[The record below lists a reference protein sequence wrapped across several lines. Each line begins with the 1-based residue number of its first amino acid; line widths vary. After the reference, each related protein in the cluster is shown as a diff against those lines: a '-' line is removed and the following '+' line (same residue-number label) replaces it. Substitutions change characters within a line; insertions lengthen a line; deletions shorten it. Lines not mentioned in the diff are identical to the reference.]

1 MSGGTATA
9 IAGRYAY
16 VPGYYSGV
24 VAAVDLLDPGHP
36 AVAGT
41 SAFAS
46 SLVDATNI
54 TIANGF
60 AYVVSKNRN
69 GPSGSNSNDDGTG
82 NSLTILDI
90 ATNPSHP
97 AIVGSVHDAVRLF
110 GSYGVAVQGRYAYVA
125 AQGCLSGQP
134 CPNTNV
140 GDAFTVIDIS
150 NPAAPTVVA
159 TVKNNSLPAPWTGTG
174 ALKHPTSVAI
184 SGHYAFVTASY
195 ANRLTVLD
203 IANPL
208 APVIVASP
216 QDASKLAF
224 DVDVT
229 VANGYAYVADQAQG
243 VGRVAVVDV
252 HTPASPQLLGV
263 VTNSTWLN
271 GAYRIKA
278 LGKFVYV
285 AATYAASV
293 SAVDV
298 SDPNAPRF
306 AGGYKSTTL
315 LNRAPGLDIDP
326 TGVYLVAVSPFLST
340 TTQPTYPPFPPSSGA
355 PVLTGTVAVVVLD
368 PAPASVTI
376 AAASKPAN
384 PTSQTSA
391 SFSFSTGDAV
401 ATVQCRL
408 DNQPT
413 GPCTSATTQTYTS
426 LSPATHT
433 FTVTATGANGAT
445 ATASYTWTIGT
456 STPVAPANSVLPSL
470 SGSPVQGQSLVAN
483 PGSWTGSPAPSF
495 AYQWQRCNSSGAGC
509 VSVTGATGSSYLLGS
524 ADVGGTVRVVVT
536 GSNSAG
542 SRAATS
548 AVSGVV
554 SGVVT
559 PPSGGPK
566 DPILDN
572 FNRASGPI
580 GANWGQIFGGLVDL
594 SIVAGEAVDPST
606 TSFAWNYWSARQFGP
621 DSEAYVTVTTLS
633 ADAVRVCARMA
644 NPTTSN
650 RSGYCTQVSGSSW
663 TIRQLD
669 SGPAPQLGTAAT
681 QSLTAGSRIGI
692 TVVGSTITAWYSPS
706 PTAAWTQI
714 TSVSDTT
721 YPGPGYI
728 AVETR
733 ASHVDDFGGGT
744 H

>member
-1 MSGGTATA
+1 M
-9 IAGRYAY
+9 
-16 VPGYYSGV
+16 
-24 VAAVDLLDPGHP
+24 
-36 AVAGT
+36 
-41 SAFAS
+41 
-46 SLVDATNI
+46 
-54 TIANGF
+54 
-60 AYVVSKNRN
+60 
-69 GPSGSNSNDDGTG
+69 
-82 NSLTILDI
+82 
-90 ATNPSHP
+90 
-97 AIVGSVHDAVRLF
+97 
-110 GSYGVAVQGRYAYVA
+110 
-125 AQGCLSGQP
+125 
-134 CPNTNV
+134 
-140 GDAFTVIDIS
+140 
-150 NPAAPTVVA
+150 
-159 TVKNNSLPAPWTGTG
+159 
-174 ALKHPTSVAI
+174 
-184 SGHYAFVTASY
+184 
-195 ANRLTVLD
+195 
-203 IANPL
+203 
-208 APVIVASP
+208 IVASP

-340 TTQPTYPPFPPSSGA
+340 TTQPTYPPFPPSPGA

-413 GPCTSATTQTYTS
+413 GPCTSATTQTYAS
-426 LSPATHT
+426 LSAGTHT

-470 SGSPVQGQSLVAN
+470 SGSAIQGQSLVAN

-542 SRAATS
+542 SRAADERGLGRGVGRGHTS
-548 AVSGVV
+548 VGRPQGSHPRQLQPSQRPDRRELGPDLRRLGRLERHGGRGLRSVDHELRVELLVGTAVR
-554 SGVVT
+554 
-559 PPSGGPK
+559 P
-566 DPILDN
+566 
-572 FNRASGPI
+572 
-580 GANWGQIFGGLVDL
+580 GQRGLRHRQDAL
-594 SIVAGEAVDPST
+594 GRRSAGLRPDGQPDDQQPLRLLHAGERQQLDDPS
-606 TSFAWNYWSARQFGP
+606 
-621 DSEAYVTVTTLS
+621 
-633 ADAVRVCARMA
+633 
-644 NPTTSN
+644 
-650 RSGYCTQVSGSSW
+650 
-663 TIRQLD
+663 LD

-706 PTAAWTQI
+706 STAAWTQVASVATRHI
-714 TSVSDTT
+714 RALGTSRSRLGHRTSTT
-721 YPGPGYI
+721 SA
-728 AVETR
+728 AVPTDERRALTFETGVR
-733 ASHVDDFGGGT
+733 ATESREPSLHSAQA
-744 H
+744 